1 VARFSDWIGP
11 QLDGRVEVH
20 LLRTIVRSEADR
32 PAPLAILL
40 RSDVASRLYLLAV
53 FAQALSSTEVRI
65 SAKELAVPLG
75 LADITSRRTARG
87 ERPEIRALSR
97 AGGMLVRNGL
107 VTAAPGILPVPTELH
122 GCGFRLAAHES
133 RPVSSH
139 QPGHMWHHRHDLTV
153 PAGFWTRG
161 WVTALSAIEHN
172 AVLALLAERADERAV
187 TMRAAK
193 MRTRYAMSDDSWHR
207 AHTRLAAL
215 GLVERGARSGTTQSY
230 VYRLRRS
237 VLQEAPSLALP
248 T

>member
-1 VARFSDWIGP
+1 MARFSDWIGP
-11 QLDGRVEVH
+11 QLDGQVEVH

-32 PAPLAILL
+32 PAPLANLL

-65 SAKELAVPLG
+65 PAKELAGPLG
-75 LADITSRRTARG
+75 LAEITSRRTARG

-107 VTAAPGILPVPTELH
+107 VTAAPGLLPIPTDLY
-122 GCGFRLAAHES
+122 GCGFRLSAHES

-139 QPGHMWHHRHDLTV
+139 RPGHHWHHRHDLTM

-193 MRTRYAMSDDSWHR
+193 MRIRYGMSDDSWHR
-207 AHTRLAAL
+207 AHVRLAEL
-215 GLVERGARSGTTQSY
+215 GLVERVVRSGTTQSY
-230 VYRLRRS
+230 AYRLRR
-237 VLQEAPSLALP
+237 AALMKEP
-248 T
+248 RLIAR